1 MSRTANE
8 KLLIIKENNIAKEYE
23 QAIEDTNLNGKFQ
36 KTAFKILGMT
46 AFLSSLI
53 LAAFPLQK
61 EIPKYECFNR
71 QDFEDFE
78 EYNIYKNTKR
88 YKIIHAEECVKRY
101 CSSVKEN
108 FEDPTLWVLV
118 ADYYSITNIITS
130 LDVMCDFEKFNG
142 EFTRMLFLGRIVGT
156 IFYAYIS
163 DTYGRRVMFS
173 LGIFILLV
181 TNVSFFFLTYEF
193 VYYIIA
199 FFSVT
204 CFSLYNL
211 VTIMSVEIMSNDL
224 YSFLN
229 GLCGSSFAISGLLSL
244 FIMFLF
250 KSWFIL
256 LGFHIIVDSVILY
269 FNYAKLTETPKFCLA
284 KKDYKKLDE
293 ILLRIAKENNTFD
306 AVSTRIEKIRSMINL
321 EQKDCLFDNYK
332 AGILNMLNP
341 VKLITSIFAPYVR
354 ILTSEQNLGNFL
366 KLVIPFVTIVF
377 IYYGTLMF
385 IEKIPGD
392 VKLNSLLIFVAQALS
407 PNLGGYLLKRHSR
420 KFVLYIF
427 HIICIICSLLFIS
440 IQNEIVLSLLI
451 FVNSFSV
458 CIAFVAT
465 YVITA
470 EIFDSSVKTSA
481 MSILLIIANLPLVFG
496 EFLMNVFPSPFY
508 WFAILCTI
516 TIFSLSG
523 IKEKQTL

>member
-1 MSRTANE
+1 MSKTENE
-8 KLLIIKENNIAKEYE
+8 NLLLIKENNIVKEYE

-36 KTAFKILGMT
+36 KTSFIILGIT

-53 LAAFPLQK
+53 LTAFPIQK

-78 EYNIYKNTKR
+78 EYSIYKNTGR
-88 YKIIHAEECVKRY
+88 YKIIHSEECVKRY
-101 CSSVKEN
+101 CSNVGEN
-108 FEDPTLWVLV
+108 FQHPALWVLV
-118 ADYYSITNIITS
+118 ADYHSITNIITS
-130 LDVMCDFEKFNG
+130 LDVMCNYEKFNG
-142 EFTRMLFLGRIVGT
+142 EFTRMLFLGRMVGT
-156 IFYAYIS
+156 IFYAYVS
-163 DTYGRRVMFS
+163 DTYGRRVMFT
-173 LGIFILLV
+173 LGIIIMLV
-181 TNVSFFFLTYEF
+181 TNFSFFFLTYEYA
-193 VYYIIA
+193 YYSIA

-211 VTIMSVEIMSNDL
+211 ITIISVEIMSNDL

-229 GLCGSSFAISGLLSL
+229 GLCGSCFAFSGLLSL

-250 KSWFIL
+250 KNWFML
-256 LGFHIIVDSVILY
+256 LGFHIVVGSVILY
-269 FNYAKLTETPKFCLA
+269 LNYTKLTETPKFCLA

-293 ILLRIAKENNTFD
+293 ILLRIAKDNNTFD
-306 AVSTRIEKIRSMINL
+306 VVSARIDKIRTMIKL
-321 EQKDCLFDNYK
+321 EQKDNFYDNNK
-332 AGILNMLNP
+332 FGIFNMLNP
-341 VKLITSIFAPYVR
+341 IKLITSIFAPYVK
-354 ILTSEQNLGNFL
+354 ILTSKQDLGNFF

-377 IYYGTLMF
+377 VYYGTLMF

-392 VKLNSLLIFVAQALS
+392 VKLNSLLIFLAEFLS
-407 PNLGGYLLKRHSR
+407 PNLGGYLLKKHSR
-420 KFVLYIF
+420 KLVLYIF
-427 HIICIICSLLFIS
+427 HVICIICSLLFVS
-440 IQNEIVLSLLI
+440 VQNEILLSLLI
-451 FVNSFSV
+451 FTNCFSV

-481 MSILLIIANLPLVFG
+481 MSVLMLIANLPLVFG
-496 EFLMNVFPSPFY
+496 EFLMSIFPSPFY

-523 IKEKQTL
+523 IKEK